1 MKQSMHNIRARRIAA
16 AVAVG
21 MALMVVLLAGCS
33 SPDNTA
39 PASSSSANSSAQ
51 SHAASLD
58 GQHLD
63 IYCGAGMTDPFAE
76 IADLFESETGCEM
89 SVTYANAAQIQTQ
102 INTTGAG
109 DFFIAG
115 SKEELKPVET
125 AIASSED
132 LVKHIPVL
140 AVPASNPQ
148 NITGLASLANAKRVL
163 VGDPESTPIGKIA
176 MNALTNAGLWESLMA
191 SGVITTTTTAPQ
203 IATALGNG
211 EGDVGIVWKENVSDD
226 NVVIVDTK
234 DLDSMVK
241 VIPAAQL
248 ESAQDIDAAN
258 AFKEFLQTDAVWDI
272 WASYGY
278 ERA

>member
-1 MKQSMHNIRARRIAA
+1 MSATNWKRGWGSHEAIHAQYPSKAH
-16 AVAVG
+16 
-21 MALMVVLLAGCS
+21 CS
-33 SPDNTA
+33 SRGCWDGVDGGA
-39 PASSSSANSSAQ
+39 LGGLLFA
-51 SHAASLD
+51 
-58 GQHLD
+58 GQHGPGKLVFGELV
-63 IYCGAGMTDPFAE
+63 CPVPRPFAE

-258 AFKEFLQTDAVWDI
+258 AFKEFLQADAVWDI